1 MQIAAYI
8 KSFLVLFVVVT
19 VILQL
24 IPGTQLKKYIY
35 FFAQFVLVIGILHPL
50 LSFFWDTDVFLEQ
63 IEYEAFSE
71 SLAETARG
79 ARRIA
84 EGQKEDYLKK
94 YESIVAQDVAR
105 VAEEYGQAHGY
116 AVKTAQV
123 RLNSSYEIE
132 TVEVEIEDREE
143 TEICVDEISIGEER
157 QQGNELLCQ
166 NVKEKLESYYQL
178 EEGSVNV
185 CYTGSD

>member
-71 SLAETARG
+71 NLAETARG
-79 ARRIA
+79 ASRIA

-105 VAEEYGQAHGY
+105 VG
-116 AVKTAQV
+116 
-123 RLNSSYEIE
+123 
-132 TVEVEIEDREE
+132 VE
-143 TEICVDEISIGEER
+143 
-157 QQGNELLCQ
+157 
-166 NVKEKLESYYQL
+166 
-178 EEGSVNV
+178 
-185 CYTGSD
+185 

>member
-35 FFAQFVLVIGILHPL
+35 FFAQFILVLGILHPL
-50 LSFFWDTDVFLEQ
+50 LSFFWDTDAFFEQ
-63 IEYEAFSE
+63 MEYEAFSE
-71 SLAETARG
+71 KLAETARD
-79 ARRIA
+79 ASRISK
-84 EGQKEDYLKK
+84 GQRDDYREK

-105 VAEEYGQAHGY
+105 VAEEYGQIHGY
-116 AVKTAQV
+116 TVKTAQV
-123 RLNSSYEIE
+123 SLNPSYEIE
-132 TVEVEIEDREE
+132 TVEVMIGDRRE
-143 TEICVDEISIGEER
+143 TEICVEEISIGEER
-157 QQGNELLCQ
+157 KQGNELLCQ

-178 EEGSVNV
+178 EEGRVNV
-185 CYTGSD
+185 CYTGAD